1 MIKIKV
7 LLVYSACITILFLI
21 FLIKNKKLLNQKIK
35 IEEYLSFKEKND
47 IEFFKETSK
56 KEELTQCFY
65 ALHENKGDLIYLMH
79 SKLGEIL
86 KVNNIFQIKRE
97 IKKLLKLEIKYQ
109 KFNDEQY
116 EQILRI
122 KKEIRKIR
130 EDDIEE

>member
-47 IEFFKETSK
+47 IEFFRETSK

>member
-47 IEFFKETSK
+47 IEFFRETSK

-86 KVNNIFQIKRE
+86 KLNNIFQIKIE

-109 KFNDEQY
+109 IFNDEQY

-122 KKEIRKIR
+122 KKEIRQIR

>member
-47 IEFFKETSK
+47 IEFFRETSK

-130 EDDIEE
+130 EDGIEE

>member
-47 IEFFKETSK
+47 IEFFRETSK

-65 ALHENKGDLIYLMH
+65 ALHENKGDLIYLMN
-79 SKLGEIL
+79 SQLGEIL

-122 KKEIRKIR
+122 KKEIRQIR

>member
-47 IEFFKETSK
+47 IEFFRETSK

-109 KFNDEQY
+109 KFNDKQY

>member
-47 IEFFKETSK
+47 IDFFRETSK

-65 ALHENKGDLIYLMH
+65 ALHENKGDLIYLIH

-122 KKEIRKIR
+122 KKEIREIR

>member
-47 IEFFKETSK
+47 IDFFRETSK

-65 ALHENKGDLIYLMH
+65 ALHENKGDLIYLIH

-122 KKEIRKIR
+122 KKEIR

>member
-47 IEFFKETSK
+47 IEFFRETSK
-56 KEELTQCFY
+56 KEELTLCFS

>member
-47 IEFFKETSK
+47 IEFFRETSK

-122 KKEIRKIR
+122 KKEIRQIK

>member
-47 IEFFKETSK
+47 IEFFRETSK

-109 KFNDEQY
+109 K
-116 EQILRI
+116 R
-122 KKEIRKIR
+122 
-130 EDDIEE
+130 

>member
-7 LLVYSACITILFLI
+7 LLVYTACITILFLI

-47 IEFFKETSK
+47 IEFFRETSK

-79 SKLGEIL
+79 SKLWEIL

>member
-47 IEFFKETSK
+47 IEFFRETSK

-122 KKEIRKIR
+122 KKEIRQIR

>member
-47 IEFFKETSK
+47 IEFFRETSK

-130 EDDIEE
+130 EDEIEE